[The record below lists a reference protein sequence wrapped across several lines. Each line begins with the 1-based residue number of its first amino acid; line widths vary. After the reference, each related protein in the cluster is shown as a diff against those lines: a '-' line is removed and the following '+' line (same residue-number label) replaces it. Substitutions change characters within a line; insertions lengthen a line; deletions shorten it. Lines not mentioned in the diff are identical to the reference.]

1 MNLVELVLLVQQDLE
16 AVELC
21 YGLQVGVD
29 QVPGEQHPLTLHA
42 AERILKRII
51 KRIIFQKE
59 SFYLQTLTAQNMLL
73 LLSYALDLTDSS
85 EFDS

>member
-42 AERILKRII
+42 AKRIL
-51 KRIIFQKE
+51 
-59 SFYLQTLTAQNMLL
+59 QTN
-73 LLSYALDLTDSS
+73 SN
-85 EFDS
+85 